1 MTYRTKRPST
11 RKLLTFGV
19 GVTLAIT
26 QLGAGCVPVDPSRRC
41 HSSDASVDDAGD
53 CVSTP
58 DDGLADGGTDSGR
71 DGK

>member
-41 HSSDASVDDAGD
+41 HSADASVDDAGN
-53 CVSTP
+53 CSS
-58 DDGLADGGTDSGR
+58 DDGVADSGP
-71 DGK
+71 DSK